1 MSSHQFVFLGLQCD
15 TVTWAVR
22 IIHEQEDGIRKYVK
36 ALRGADTV
44 KCITIA
50 IFLCKAMAM
59 RGAVLLARVSIR

>member
-1 MSSHQFVFLGLQCD
+1 MSSHQFVFLGLQCG

-36 ALRGADTV
+36 ALTGVDTV

-59 RGAVLLARVSIR
+59 MGVVLLPRVSIR